1 MHTKGKV
8 GYVTPCSCVNDGH
21 SFMFLLHCEKKAKL
35 KVKSYAILT
44 KQYLILP
51 NYLFS
56 IKNHYAYKIYL
67 HEGRCSIACGYSIIC
82 KLFKCYAY
90 SIESKRGKI
99 VHEW

>member
-1 MHTKGKV
+1 MSLHAPASMTD
-8 GYVTPCSCVNDGH
+8 TLSRSCFTVK
-21 SFMFLLHCEKKAKL
+21 KKAKL

-67 HEGRCSIACGYSIIC
+67 HVGRCSIACGYSIIC